1 MWLHPNHH
9 TQANSSASH
18 KTSTSCLD
26 GTLSHED
33 IWWYLRECP
42 LISRGIKLPF
52 DCYYEVSDQWILSIL
67 VSFVWLVAFGCR
79 WRPERWVTQVI
90 CGENRE
96 GPAQCLS
103 DSFPVWG
110 ILSCLQMTT
119 TELLIEWFYFSGY
132 MAGEKTGMKNIPFLN
147 NSPYFRSLESPYL
160 HLSLT
165 GCNWI
170 LR

>member
-1 MWLHPNHH
+1 MDHILQGADHCLGSVGQRRLMVSSLCKDISVVWMWLHPNHH

-33 IWWYLRECP
+33 IWWYLGECP
-42 LISRGIKLPF
+42 LIARGIKLPF

-67 VSFVWLVAFGCR
+67 GSFVWLVAFGCR
-79 WRPERWVTQVI
+79 WRPEHWVTQVI

-96 GPAQCLS
+96 GSGQCLS

-110 ILSCLQMTT
+110 ILSWVYKWLLQ
-119 TELLIEWFYFSGY
+119 
-132 MAGEKTGMKNIPFLN
+132 N
-147 NSPYFRSLESPYL
+147 
-160 HLSLT
+160 
-165 GCNWI
+165 C
-170 LR
+170 